1 MFSEDVTFFVYL
13 GYMSLAW
20 GLVLGAALLVA
31 RFIKTWLINALV
43 NFHAMRGDIEDEVE
57 EESEVERRDSVL
69 TTVIMV
75 PEGPW
80 GSSLPPVVH
89 PGLHLHRSRSQPARL
104 VHGTPRLVG
113 GAPRLVIPPPPTVCI
128 PDLPPLYHEV
138 MDSSLPPD
146 YTKLRSQTRSVSS
159 ASSSACSEVP
169 PPQYW
174 DLYPSPGGSLVCV
187 QPVCPVS
194 SEQCGSVSSRQ
205 GSLTVTTVQCV
216 GDHTSITTV
225 ASTTDPPPTT
235 LGHVTSDSGR
245 RRLSQSVDKLD
256 LLASPPGHQDR
267 DTDKRGEK

>member
-57 EESEVERRDSVL
+57 ETSE
-69 TTVIMV
+69 V

-104 VHGTPRLVG
+104 VHGTPRLVI
-113 GAPRLVIPPPPTVCI
+113 APPPIVCI
-128 PDLPPLYHEV
+128 PDPPPHYDEV
-138 MDSSLPPD
+138 MDTSLPPD
-146 YTKLRSQTRSVSS
+146 YTKLRCQTRSVSS
-159 ASSSACSEVP
+159 SSSSACSEVP

-187 QPVCPVS
+187 QPVCHQAGDHHLVTRDT
-194 SEQCGSVSSRQ
+194 SRQ
-205 GSLTVTTVQCV
+205 GTGVSVTAGVECGV
-216 GDHTSITTV
+216 GDYTSITTV
-225 ASTTDPPPTT
+225 ASSTEQPSHLDQSTTA
-235 LGHVTSDSGR
+235 R

-256 LLASPPGHQDR
+256 LLASPPGEQSSRDR
-267 DTDKRGEK
+267 DKGREK

>member
-20 GLVLGAALLVA
+20 GLILGAALLVA

-43 NFHAMRGDIEDEVE
+43 NFHAMRGELQEEDEVE
-57 EESEVERRDSVL
+57 DTSEVDIGDSTL

-104 VHGTPRLVG
+104 VHGTPRLVI
-113 GAPRLVIPPPPTVCI
+113 APPPIVCI
-128 PDLPPLYHEV
+128 PDPPPLYDEV
-138 MDSSLPPD
+138 MDTSLPPD
-146 YTKLRSQTRSVSS
+146 YSKLRSQTRSVSS
-159 ASSSACSEVP
+159 SSSSACSEVP

-187 QPVCPVS
+187 QPVCHQAGDHLVTS
-194 SEQCGSVSSRQ
+194 DTSRQ
-205 GSLTVTTVQCV
+205 AGVTMTGVEC
-216 GDHTSITTV
+216 GGEYTSITTV
-225 ASTTDPPPTT
+225 ASSTEPPHLDQTSNCTTTT
-235 LGHVTSDSGR
+235 T

-256 LLASPPGHQDR
+256 LLASPPGEQPKDR
-267 DTDKRGEK
+267 DKRREK